1 MLKKDWWKSAVIY
14 QIYPRSFQD
23 TNGDGF
29 GDFQGIIKRLPY
41 LEKLGIDCIWLC
53 PVYRSPQDD
62 NGYDISD
69 YCDVDPMFGTMADM
83 EELIGKAREH
93 GIYIVMDL
101 VLNHSSD
108 EHKWFIEAKKEQG
121 KSLS

>member
-62 NGYDISD
+62 NGQIWKNLSGK
-69 YCDVDPMFGTMADM
+69 PGNMAVI
-83 EELIGKAREH
+83 L
-93 GIYIVMDL
+93 
-101 VLNHSSD
+101 
-108 EHKWFIEAKKEQG
+108 
-121 KSLS
+121 

>member
-1 MLKKDWWKSAVIY
+1 MLEKDWWKSAVIY

-53 PVYRSPQDD
+53 RCTVLLRMIMGMIFLITVMWIPCSEPWQIWK
-62 NGYDISD
+62 NLSGK
-69 YCDVDPMFGTMADM
+69 PGNMA
-83 EELIGKAREH
+83 
-93 GIYIVMDL
+93 
-101 VLNHSSD
+101 
-108 EHKWFIEAKKEQG
+108 FI
-121 KSLS
+121 L